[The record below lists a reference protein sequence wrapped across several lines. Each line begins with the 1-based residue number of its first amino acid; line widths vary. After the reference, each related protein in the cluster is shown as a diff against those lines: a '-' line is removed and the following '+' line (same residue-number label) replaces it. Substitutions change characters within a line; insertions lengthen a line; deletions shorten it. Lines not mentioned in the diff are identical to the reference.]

1 MPIKIKVQNQNG
13 EVTGEMNLS
22 DKVFGVEANNEV
34 IRQVVTAMMANKR
47 KVLAHT
53 KTRSNVRGG
62 GKKPWKQKGTGRARA
77 GTIRSPLWTGGG
89 ITFGPLKERNFKLKI
104 NKKMNQKA
112 ICMAL
117 SDRAKSEKLFVLNE
131 IKLEEHKTKKF
142 DEILKKILDAKAK
155 RSVLVV
161 VDKKDEKAARS
172 GKNLAGVEIINLDN
186 ISLLNLLKYRELIMT
201 EPAIKRIE
209 ERYGKKGVGKSSPK
223 ADTSRVKKLKNK
235 KVEI

>member
-1 MPIKIKVQNQNG
+1 MPIKIKVQNQSG
-13 EVTGEMNLS
+13 ESVGEMNLS

-34 IRQVVTAMMANKR
+34 LRQVVTAMMANKR

-77 GTIRSPLWTGGG
+77 GTIRSPLWVGGG
-89 ITFGPLKERNFKLKI
+89 ITFGPLKERNFKVKI

-117 SDRAKSEKLFVLNE
+117 SDRAKNEKLFVLNE

-161 VDKKDEKAARS
+161 VDKRDEKATRS

-209 ERYGKKGVGKSSPK
+209 ERYGKKKVLAVSRPASLKQQRGEK
-223 ADTSRVKKLKNK
+223 AGIKK
-235 KVEI
+235 